1 MQALGIVLLLATGWL
16 AVMNL
21 STLTTR
27 LERVGLAFPV
37 GLGLMT
43 IVMAVMDLVGI
54 ALTSTALIAAG
65 VVMVAALAA
74 ALVPRRERVVKTFA
88 RPIDIN
94 SFNLLWLLLLA
105 FVAWMEY
112 ANFQKCMFFPTYD
125 RDSLAAFD
133 TLGFVAAQEHT
144 FGGMSIFTGDY
155 MPGIHSPGSPIA
167 YFPLVQLAYMYV
179 YTLGFETSKIVP
191 ALIYLSFLVAF
202 YAALARTTSRTAA
215 MAATLFVVLTPEMTS
230 FSSLSG
236 TNVVN
241 AAYASLGIIYILR
254 WFGGEK
260 YCLGIGALLLALN
273 VWSRAEGVVFILVA
287 GMVVLC
293 RCVQTRAWKP
303 IIAVALALVP
313 VVVWQI
319 YMHAFGMT
327 VESFVITHP
336 YIDGEKI
343 SKVAGGAWALLTN
356 TQYYGWTFPALA
368 LAIVADIVYLA
379 KFRPAGIAAADI
391 AKLFAFVTGVAL
403 YFVVLYQVDYRWD
416 SIDNVLNYSAK
427 RFMFCFVPIAW
438 YFVATCAPVAHACAK
453 LDAWLAK

>member
-1 MQALGIVLLLATGWL
+1 MQELGIVLLLVIGWL

-43 IVMAVMDLVGI
+43 IVMALMDLAGI
-54 ALTSTALIAAG
+54 PITAGSLVAAG
-65 VVMVAALAA
+65 VVMAAGLAA
-74 ALVPRRERVVKTFA
+74 ALFPRREKVA
-88 RPIDIN
+88 RAFMRPVDVN
-94 SFNLLWLLLLA
+94 TFNLLWLLLLA
-105 FVAWMEY
+105 FTAWIEY

-133 TLGFVAAQEHT
+133 TLGFVAAREHT
-144 FGGMSIFTGDY
+144 FGGMSIFAGDY
-155 MPGIHSPGSPIA
+155 MPGIHAPGSPIA

-179 YTLGFETSKIVP
+179 YSLGAETSKIIP
-191 ALIYLSFLVAF
+191 AMLYLSFLVAF
-202 YAALARTTSRTAA
+202 YAALARVTSRTAA

-236 TNVVN
+236 TNVIN
-241 AAYASLGIIYILR
+241 AAYASLGTIYVLR
-254 WFGGEK
+254 WFSGGRH
-260 YCLGIGALLLALN
+260 CLGIGATLLALN

-287 GMVVLC
+287 GMLVLYKC
-293 RCVQTRAWKP
+293 ARARAWRP
-303 IIAVALALVP
+303 LIPVALAFVP

-336 YIDGEKI
+336 YIDGGKI

-356 TQYYGWTFPALA
+356 TKYYGWTFPALG
-368 LAIVADIVYLA
+368 LAVVADAVFA
-379 KFRPAGIAAADI
+379 VRHRRAESADI
-391 AKLFAFVTGVAL
+391 AKLFAFAAGVAL
-403 YFVVLYQVDYRWD
+403 YFLVLYQVDYRWD

-427 RFMFCFVPIAW
+427 RFMFCFVPMAW
-438 YFVATCAPVAHACAK
+438 YFVATCAPVAKAFTR

>member
-1 MQALGIVLLLATGWL
+1 MQELGIVLLLVIGWL

-43 IVMAVMDLVGI
+43 IVMALMDLAGI
-54 ALTSTALIAAG
+54 PITAGSLVAAG
-65 VVMVAALAA
+65 VVMAAGLAA
-74 ALVPRRERVVKTFA
+74 ALFPRREKVA
-88 RPIDIN
+88 RAFMRPVDVN
-94 SFNLLWLLLLA
+94 TFNLLWLLLLA
-105 FVAWMEY
+105 FTAWIEY

-133 TLGFVAAQEHT
+133 TLGFVAAREHT
-144 FGGMSIFTGDY
+144 FGGMSIFAGDY
-155 MPGIHSPGSPIA
+155 MPGIHAPGSPIA

-179 YTLGFETSKIVP
+179 YSLGAETSKIIP
-191 ALIYLSFLVAF
+191 AMLYLSFLVAF
-202 YAALARTTSRTAA
+202 YAALARATSRTAA

-236 TNVVN
+236 TNVIN
-241 AAYASLGIIYILR
+241 AAYASLGIIYVLR
-254 WFGGEK
+254 WFGGGRH
-260 YCLGIGALLLALN
+260 CLGIGATLLALN

-287 GMVVLC
+287 GMLVLYKC
-293 RCVQTRAWKP
+293 ARARAWRP
-303 IIAVALALVP
+303 LIPVALAFVP

-336 YIDGEKI
+336 YIDGGKI

-356 TQYYGWTFPALA
+356 TKYYGWTFPALG
-368 LAIVADIVYLA
+368 LAVVADAVFA
-379 KFRPAGIAAADI
+379 VRHRRAESADI
-391 AKLFAFVTGVAL
+391 AKLFAFAAGVAL
-403 YFVVLYQVDYRWD
+403 YFLVLYQVDYRWD

-427 RFMFCFVPIAW
+427 RFMFCFVPMAW
-438 YFVATCAPVAHACAK
+438 YFVATCAPVAKAFTR

>member
-37 GLGLMT
+37 GLGLIT

-54 ALTSTALIAAG
+54 PLTAGALIAADA
-65 VVMVAALAA
+65 VVAVALGA
-74 ALVPRRERVVKTFA
+74 ALVPRREKVAQAFA

-179 YTLGFETSKIVP
+179 YTLGTETSKIIP
-191 ALIYLSFLVAF
+191 AMVYLSFLIAF

-236 TNVVN
+236 TNVIN

-287 GMVVLC
+287 GMIVLY
-293 RCVQTRAWKP
+293 RCVRVRVWKP
-303 IIAVALALVP
+303 LVAVALALVP
-313 VVVWQI
+313 VVLWQI

-336 YIDGEKI
+336 YIDSEKI

-356 TQYYGWTFPALA
+356 TKYYGWTFPALA
-368 LAIVADIVYLA
+368 LAIVADAIYLA
-379 KFRPAGIAAADI
+379 KFRPRGAGADI
-391 AKLFAFVTGVAL
+391 AKIFAFVAGVAL

-438 YFVATCAPVAHACAK
+438 YFVATCAPVAHAFAK
-453 LDAWLAK
+453 LDTWLAK

>member
-1 MQALGIVLLLATGWL
+1 MQELGIVLLLVIGWL

-43 IVMAVMDLVGI
+43 IVMALMDLAGI
-54 ALTSTALIAAG
+54 PITAGSLVAAG
-65 VVMVAALAA
+65 VVMAAGLAA
-74 ALVPRRERVVKTFA
+74 ALFPRREKVA
-88 RPIDIN
+88 RAFMRPVDVN
-94 SFNLLWLLLLA
+94 TFNLLWLLLLA
-105 FVAWMEY
+105 FTAWIEY

-133 TLGFVAAQEHT
+133 TLGFVAAREHT

-155 MPGIHSPGSPIA
+155 MPGIHAPGSPIA

-179 YTLGFETSKIVP
+179 YSLGAETSKIIP
-191 ALIYLSFLVAF
+191 AMLYLSFLVAF
-202 YAALARTTSRTAA
+202 YAALARATSRTAA

-236 TNVVN
+236 TNVIN
-241 AAYASLGIIYILR
+241 AAYASLGIIYVLR
-254 WFGGEK
+254 WFSGGRH
-260 YCLGIGALLLALN
+260 CLGIGATLLALN

-287 GMVVLC
+287 GMLVLYKC
-293 RCVQTRAWKP
+293 ARARAWRP
-303 IIAVALALVP
+303 LIPVALAFVP

-336 YIDGEKI
+336 YIDGGKI

-356 TQYYGWTFPALA
+356 TKYYGWTFPALG
-368 LAIVADIVYLA
+368 LAVVADAVFA
-379 KFRPAGIAAADI
+379 VRHRRAESADI
-391 AKLFAFVTGVAL
+391 AKLFAFAAGVAL
-403 YFVVLYQVDYRWD
+403 YFLVLYQVDYRWD

-427 RFMFCFVPIAW
+427 RFMFCFVPMAW
-438 YFVATCAPVAHACAK
+438 YFVATCAPVAKAFTR

>member
-1 MQALGIVLLLATGWL
+1 MQELGIVLILVIGWL

-43 IVMAVMDLVGI
+43 IAMALMDLAGIPITAGSLVAAGAVMAV
-54 ALTSTALIAAG
+54 
-65 VVMVAALAA
+65 ALAA
-74 ALVPRRERVVKTFA
+74 ALFPRREKVAQAFM
-88 RPIDIN
+88 RPVDVN
-94 SFNLLWLLLLA
+94 TFNLLWLLMLA
-105 FVAWMEY
+105 FTAWIEY
-112 ANFQKCMFFPTYD
+112 ANFQKCVFFPTYD

-155 MPGIHSPGSPIA
+155 MPGIHAPGSPIA
-167 YFPLVQLAYMYV
+167 YFPLVQLAYMYI
-179 YTLGFETSKIVP
+179 YSLGAETSKIIP
-191 ALIYLSFLVAF
+191 AMLYLSFLVAF

-215 MAATLFVVLTPEMTS
+215 MAATMFVVLTPEMTS

-241 AAYASLGIIYILR
+241 AAYASLGIIYVLR
-254 WFGGEK
+254 WFSGGK
-260 YCLGIGALLLALN
+260 HCLGIGATLLALN

-287 GMVVLC
+287 AMLVLYKC
-293 RCVQTRAWKP
+293 ARTRAWKP
-303 IIAVALALVP
+303 LIPVALAFVP

-319 YMHAFGMT
+319 YMHVFGMT

-356 TQYYGWTFPALA
+356 TKYYGWTFPALG
-368 LAIVADIVYLA
+368 LAA
-379 KFRPAGIAAADI
+379 IAAAAFAVKSRRAESADV
-391 AKLFAFVTGVAL
+391 AKLFAFVAGVAL
-403 YFVVLYQVDYRWD
+403 YYLVLYQVDYRWD

-438 YFVATCAPVAHACAK
+438 YFVATCAPVAKAFAK
-453 LDAWLAK
+453 LDAWLAR